1 MKKIILSLFC
11 LYTFVVAKVDMNKP
25 VSFEES
31 LKISADVMN
40 KSLPIMVDS
49 ELRHDKVETKE
60 TTMTF
65 KFTLVHFTKEE
76 MDADKLKALMEADIK
91 EGICSDEDS
100 RIMLQR
106 GMKVVYD
113 YSDKNKKHI
122 ARFDYD
128 AKACGL
134 TINLAMMKENM

>member
-1 MKKIILSLFC
+1 MKKIIFSVLCVASL
-11 LYTFVVAKVDMNKP
+11 VVAKVDMNKP
-25 VSFEES
+25 VPFAES

-40 KSLPIMVDS
+40 ESLPIMVDN

-65 KFTLVHFTKEE
+65 KFTLVNFTEEE
-76 MDADKLKALMEADIK
+76 MGAEKLKELMESDIRQGVCSDADSRMMLK
-91 EGICSDEDS
+91 
-100 RIMLQR
+100 R

-122 ARFDYD
+122 THFDYD
-128 AKACGL
+128 AKTCGL
-134 TINLAMMKENM
+134 TTNLAMLQ